1 MCVLLAH
8 EDQESPPI
16 LDLDEANGNLL
27 TDDATRN
34 VSPQRGTP
42 QSDNRFPNTLLG
54 CRSKR
59 ERYYVQ
65 DLNEYF
71 FDRHRST

>member
-1 MCVLLAH
+1 MEFRPSQTEVLLSHLSKVITISEMALGNLKISYL
-8 EDQESPPI
+8 SPPI

-42 QSDNRFPNTLLG
+42 QSDNR
-54 CRSKR
+54 
-59 ERYYVQ
+59 
-65 DLNEYF
+65 
-71 FDRHRST
+71 